1 MFVKLSPNEVGLVAM
16 PIDHHRFNCVFITCT
31 YTLPL
36 LIMGVCYSRMA
47 RQDKD
52 TSIFKLAYHMDIKP
66 ILTLSRYY
74 LIGLSCCTFFDKLLF
89 FKYEKPLFWWTVLG
103 VNKFKSRGSLWMQQR
118 RIIIIMRTIQTIL
131 VFHFQLIKFWTTFC
145 DREEIFDGIMDSCVR
160 IA

>member
-1 MFVKLSPNEVGLVAM
+1 
-16 PIDHHRFNCVFITCT
+16 
-31 YTLPL
+31 
-36 LIMGVCYSRMA
+36 
-47 RQDKD
+47 
-52 TSIFKLAYHMDIKP
+52 MDIKP

-145 DREEIFDGIMDSCVR
+145 DREEIFDGIMDSWQMANLGLCAYLVCVANFHQKVTY
-160 IA
+160 IPCCISFWNLSNVTKTIKLNQSQSM